1 MKMAKLIRQKKIIE
15 IISSRPVE
23 TQEQLAGE
31 LNRAGFA
38 VTQAT
43 VSRDIKEL
51 GLVKAP
57 GEKNTSIYALPG
69 RGPAPGGEERLKRH
83 FLNSV
88 QGVDNS
94 ENIIVIKTLPGD
106 AQGVASAIDQARWS
120 KIIGTVAGDDTIL
133 VVVKPKSAVEDILRR
148 FRELSGG

>member
-1 MKMAKLIRQKKIIE
+1 MKMVKLIRQKKIIE
-15 IISSRPVE
+15 IISSSPVE
-23 TQEQLAGE
+23 TQEQLARE
-31 LNRAGFA
+31 LNRAGFP

-57 GEKNTSIYALPG
+57 GEGNTSFYVLPG
-69 RGPAPGGEERLKRH
+69 LGPAPGGEERLKRQ
-83 FLNSV
+83 FVNSV
-88 QGVDNS
+88 QSINYS
-94 ENIIVIKTLPGD
+94 ENIIVVKTLPGE

-120 KIIGTVAGDDTIL
+120 KIIGTVAGDDTIM
-133 VVVKPKSAVEDILRR
+133 VVVKPKSAVIDVLRR